1 MYLSLEAL
9 RPTIRT
15 SYPIAMK
22 LINLVNS
29 VLQMVSFPARI
40 PESLIPSLLDLFI
53 SSDASIYSK
62 LAFSD
67 VVFSVSIDL
76 PSTSKGLHSL

>member
-1 MYLSLEAL
+1 
-9 RPTIRT
+9 
-15 SYPIAMK
+15 
-22 LINLVNS
+22 
-29 VLQMVSFPARI
+29 MVSFPARI